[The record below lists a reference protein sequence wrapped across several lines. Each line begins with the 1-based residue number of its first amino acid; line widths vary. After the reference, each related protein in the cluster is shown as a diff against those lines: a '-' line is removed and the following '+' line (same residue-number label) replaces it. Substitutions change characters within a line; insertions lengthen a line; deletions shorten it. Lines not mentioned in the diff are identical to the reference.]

1 MRFSRP
7 AQIVTR
13 AVPKSF
19 SRALQDAPDPIDVE
33 RARDQH
39 ARYVAALRETGV
51 PVQLLPEEDTLPD
64 SCFVEDPVVVLGQ
77 KALMCRSAA
86 PSRAAEGQT
95 LWPTLSAHCT
105 MVPMSAQQTLDGGD
119 VLRIG
124 QHLYVG
130 RSARTNRAGVTAL
143 RAAAAAEG
151 LTVTDVPLL
160 AGLHLKSVVTLA
172 APDLLVYQPGT
183 VDIDHFRDVESLAV
197 EEPAGA
203 NVLLIGEVVLVSA
216 SAPQTAERLAQR
228 GCTVQ
233 VLCVDE
239 FHKADGALT
248 CLSIRV
254 PQPGSWV
261 T

>member
-1 MRFSRP
+1 
-7 AQIVTR
+7 
-13 AVPKSF
+13 
-19 SRALQDAPDPIDVE
+19 
-33 RARDQH
+33 
-39 ARYVAALRETGV
+39 
-51 PVQLLPEEDTLPD
+51 
-64 SCFVEDPVVVLGQ
+64 
-77 KALMCRSAA
+77 
-86 PSRAAEGQT
+86 
-95 LWPTLSAHCT
+95 
-105 MVPMSAQQTLDGGD
+105 
-119 VLRIG
+119 
-124 QHLYVG
+124 
-130 RSARTNRAGVTAL
+130 
-143 RAAAAAEG
+143 
-151 LTVTDVPLL
+151 
-160 AGLHLKSVVTLA
+160 VTLA